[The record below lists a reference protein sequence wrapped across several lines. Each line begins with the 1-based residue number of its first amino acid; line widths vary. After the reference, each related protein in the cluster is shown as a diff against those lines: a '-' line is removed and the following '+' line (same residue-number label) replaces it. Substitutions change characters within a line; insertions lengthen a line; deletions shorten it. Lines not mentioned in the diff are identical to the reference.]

1 MVVCCECEMAVVC
14 TEHGVSTSIEHG
26 GSTSIVINARPI
38 NCDQHSSNRLYVLN
52 MEVLV
57 KGEDGSCL

>member
-1 MVVCCECEMAVVC
+1 MAVVC

-38 NCDQHSSNRLYVLN
+38 DCDQHSSNRLYVLN
-52 MEVLV
+52 MEVVV